1 MTEDVAASG
10 TLAATDPDGNALT
23 FSVVTNGSK
32 GTATITNAATGA
44 YTYKPNANANGT
56 DSFTFRA
63 SDGTLN
69 SNLAT
74 VTLTISAVND
84 APVPTAPAIAVNEDT
99 AGTRQVAP
107 NDPDAGNTHSYS
119 ITTAPLH
126 GTASVSATGLVS
138 YTPAANYSGP
148 DSLVVRVTDQ
158 SGAFGQVTLAVTV
171 AAVND
176 VPKAV
181 NDTAATPQGTA
192 VTVSVL
198 ANDSD
203 VDGTLNPAS
212 VTLGTLPAAGTA
224 TVNATTGAISYTPP
238 ASFSGTVSFTYT
250 VKDNA
255 AAISNAATVTVSV
268 NAAVNQA
275 PLASNGVLLR
285 DRGCGRQRHACR
297 HRSGW
302 QCTHLLYR
310 DERQQG
316 DGDDHQCRNRGLY
329 L

>member
-1 MTEDVAASG
+1 M
-10 TLAATDPDGNALT
+10 
-23 FSVVTNGSK
+23 
-32 GTATITNAATGA
+32 
-44 YTYKPNANANGT
+44 
-56 DSFTFRA
+56 
-63 SDGTLN
+63 
-69 SNLAT
+69 
-74 VTLTISAVND
+74 
-84 APVPTAPAIAVNEDT
+84 NEDT

-238 ASFSGTVSFTYT
+238 AGFSGTVSFTYT

-255 AAISNAATVTVSV
+255 AAISNAATVTISV
-268 NAAVNQA
+268 MTV
-275 PLASNGVLLR
+275 R
-285 DRGCGRQRHACR
+285 
-297 HRSGW
+297 
-302 QCTHLLYR
+302 
-310 DERQQG
+310 
-316 DGDDHQCRNRGLY
+316 
-329 L
+329 